1 MLSSKRKD
9 LHSMRKTLTTAAV
22 VTVGLI
28 GSLAASVPSHAATA
42 PAPKPTPVSSCQFV
56 FLIPHQD
63 DELLTMGAGIRQ
75 HVNAKGGGANVC
87 AVMMT
92 TGIGSAVKESLKNP
106 SFNPDGKAY
115 NLTDEQFRA
124 ARDKETWNALVHMGV
139 PASNIYLNGY
149 GTPSTGVN
157 RIRDVNNGSPK
168 QAAKI
173 DDWMKDTINYF
184 GTPRDY
190 KTMTDRSSDTGDHR
204 EMGRTLR
211 RLSTTPGYN
220 NKIISARF
228 YVEPYRRSSV
238 TGSVGNVVPTAADK
252 VQLQKANNSFRIWNP
267 SAGYYRIGYRSVTSL
282 FVTHYNNPISYQH
295 S

>member
-1 MLSSKRKD
+1 MID
-9 LHSMRKTLTTAAV
+9 SMRKTLTAATAVA
-22 VTVGLI
+22 VGLA
-28 GSLAASVPSHAATA
+28 GSLAASVPSHAAT
-42 PAPKPTPVSSCQFV
+42 TPSNCTFV

-75 HVNAKGGGANVC
+75 HVNAHGGAKVC
-87 AVMMT
+87 AVAMT
-92 TGIGSAVKESLKNP
+92 TGIGSGVKNAMKNP

-115 NLTDEQFRA
+115 YLTDAQFRS
-124 ARDKETWNALVHMGV
+124 ARDKETWDALVHMGV

-157 RIRDVNNGSPK
+157 RLRDVNNGSPK

-184 GTPRDY
+184 GTPRNY

-211 RLSTTPGYN
+211 RLSTTPGYST
-220 NKIISARF
+220 KISSARF

-238 TGSVGNVVPTAADK
+238 TGSVGNVVPSASDK
-252 VQLQKANNSFRIWNP
+252 VQLRKANNSFRIWNP
-267 SAGYYRIGYRSVTSL
+267 ASGYYQIGYRSVTSL

>member
-1 MLSSKRKD
+1 MKKIKRI
-9 LHSMRKTLTTAAV
+9 LTVSMGTAL
-22 VTVGLI
+22 GLA
-28 GSLAASVPSHAATA
+28 GSLAIGSVPGHAAVT
-42 PAPKPTPVSSCQFV
+42 PKPTTPSGCQFV
-56 FLIPHQD
+56 WLISHQD

-75 HVNAKGGGANVC
+75 HVNAQGGAKVC

-92 TGIGSAVKESLKNP
+92 TGVGSGVKNAMKNP

-115 NLTDEQFRA
+115 YLTDEQFRT

-149 GTPSTGVN
+149 GTPSTGVS
-157 RIRDVNNGSPK
+157 RIRDVNNGSAE

-173 DDWMKDTINYF
+173 DGWMKATINYF
-184 GTPRDY
+184 GTPRHY
-190 KTMTDRSSDTGDHR
+190 KTMTDLSSDTGDHR

-211 RLSTTPGYN
+211 RLSTTPGYGT
-220 NKIISARF
+220 KISSARF

-238 TGSVGNVVPTAADK
+238 TVPVGNVVPTAADK
-252 VQLQKANNSFRIWNP
+252 VQLRKANNSFRVWDP
-267 SAGYYRIGYRSVTSL
+267 ARGYYRIGYRSVTSL
-282 FVTHYNNPISYQH
+282 FNAHYNNPISYQH